1 MTEVVEEPVKKKRG
15 RPRKENPYRYF
26 QSYVQETFKDYAET
40 YAELIESFY
49 NVPSEAR
56 IEKSQW
62 EEINNHIK
70 QICERLTTSHDFIYK
85 FDKYNYR
92 PNSSWRCI
100 DKVREEQRKK
110 FVNEWY
116 NNANIDNVYKGYM
129 IFSHLKL
136 YIVES
141 SKEMKV

>member
-1 MTEVVEEPVKKKRG
+1 MAEVVEEPVKKKRG
-15 RPRKENPYRYF
+15 RPRKENPYRDF
-26 QSYVQETFKDYAET
+26 QPNVQETFKDYAET

-49 NVPSEAR
+49 NVPTEAR
-56 IEKSQW
+56 IEKPQW
-62 EEINNHIK
+62 EEINNHVK
-70 QICERLTTSHDFIYK
+70 QICERLETSNDFNHK

-92 PNSSWRCI
+92 PNSSWGGI
-100 DKVREEQRKK
+100 DKIREEQRKK

-129 IFSHLKL
+129 VFSHLKL